1 MPKPRANE
9 TKGDYLIRCM
19 ADEEMNS
26 KFPDNM
32 QRYAV
37 CQNIWHEEKTFVK
50 KTDKSNEK

>member
-19 ADEEMNS
+19 GDEEMNS